1 MLLNP
6 ERGSNSPAR
15 LPQDPDPH
23 DRQSYDVF
31 GAVELDWCAIVTK
44 VQGNPWHFGSRRS
57 AIRTSLAFDRIL
69 APTDRTLHA
78 SNRMLL
84 SRLRLQG
91 CARLC
96 AAPKPLVAS
105 VNAGRHGHRHA
116 SRGRRDRRHASRG
129 HRGHHR
135 ASLGRHDSSRQ
146 GRRDSSQD
154 HRRDSGSRPGCRP
167 KSGPRSHRDTIAGTA
182 RVGPRRRQPPL
193 NWPALSPKR

>member
-6 ERGSNSPAR
+6 GRGLNSPAR

-23 DRQSYDVF
+23 DRQSHDLFV
-31 GAVELDWCAIVTK
+31 AQELDWHAIGTNVHGIHGIS
-44 VQGNPWHFGSRRS
+44 VCDDPRLVPHQ
-57 AIRTSLAFDRIL
+57 TSLAFNRIQ

-78 SNRMLL
+78 SNRMRMSC
-84 SRLRLQG
+84 SRLQD

-96 AAPKPLVAS
+96 AAPKPLVVSA
-105 VNAGRHGHRHA
+105 NAGRHGRHHA
-116 SRGRRDRRHASRG
+116 SLGRRDRRHASRG
-129 HRGHHR
+129 HRGHRH
-135 ASLGRHDSSRQ
+135 ASPARHDSSRQ

-182 RVGPRRRQPPL
+182 RVGPRRR
-193 NWPALSPKR
+193 

>member
-31 GAVELDWCAIVTK
+31 GAEELDWCAIVTK

-78 SNRMLL
+78 SDRMRM
-84 SRLRLQG
+84 SFLRLQD

-96 AAPKPLVAS
+96 AAPKPLVVS
-105 VNAGRHGHRHA
+105 VNASRHGRHHD
-116 SRGRRDRRHASRG
+116 RGRRDHRHASRG
-129 HRGHHR
+129 HRAHRR
-135 ASLGRHDSSRQ
+135 ASLGHHDSSRQ

-167 KSGPRSHRDTIAGTA
+167 KLGPRSHRDTIAGTA
-182 RVGPRRRQPPL
+182 PVGPGPR
-193 NWPALSPKR
+193 